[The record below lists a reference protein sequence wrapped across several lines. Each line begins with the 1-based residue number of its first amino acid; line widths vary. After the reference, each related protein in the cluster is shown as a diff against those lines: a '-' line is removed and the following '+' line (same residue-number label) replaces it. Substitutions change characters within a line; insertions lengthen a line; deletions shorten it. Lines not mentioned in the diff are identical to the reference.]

1 MVEIRRLRYFVAVA
15 EELHFGRAA
24 SRLHVSQSPLSQQ
37 IIQLERE
44 LGVELFERTKRR
56 VELTAAGEVYLE
68 EARKVLASNE
78 RAEEAARRASRG
90 EAGRLV
96 LGFAGSA
103 AYGVL
108 PRLLKASRKRL
119 PNLGVELRGEMLSSE
134 LVRALGED
142 EIQVAI
148 LLRTTTESPELSV
161 TVVRREPFVV
171 ALPADH
177 PLARRRLVDPRDLAR
192 QRFVVFPRRRGAVL
206 HDAVINACQH
216 AGFSPR
222 VVQEATELPTQV
234 SLVSAGIGV
243 ALVPASM
250 RHLRY
255 SGVVYRSLRGRPP
268 APDTAVAWRRGE
280 ETPTVK
286 AFLDVV
292 RDVADHSAGDDLD
305 HVDPARVEPAPV
317 PRRNGVSGV

>member
-1 MVEIRRLRYFVAVA
+1 MVELRHLRYFVAVA

-24 SRLHVSQSPLSQQ
+24 ARLRVSQSPLSQQ

-44 LGVELFERTKRR
+44 LGVELLKRTKRR
-56 VELTAAGEVYLE
+56 VGLTAAGEVYLE
-68 EARKVLASNE
+68 EARRVLASNA
-78 RAEEAARRASRG
+78 RAEEAARRAASG
-90 EAGRLV
+90 EVGHLV

-108 PRLLKASRKRL
+108 PLLLKSSRERL
-119 PNLGVELRGEMLSSE
+119 PDLGVELRGELLSSE

-142 EIQVAI
+142 EVQIAI
-148 LLRTTTESPELSV
+148 LMRTSTENPDLGV
-161 TVVRREPFVV
+161 IVVRREPFVV
-171 ALPADH
+171 ALPSDH
-177 PLARRRLVDPRDLAR
+177 PLALRKLVDPRDLSEE
-192 QRFVVFPRRRGAVL
+192 RFVIFPRRRGAVL
-206 HDAVINACQH
+206 HDAVINACQD

-234 SLVSAGIGV
+234 SLVSAGMGV

-255 SGVVYRSLRGRPP
+255 RGVVYRSLSGNPP

-280 ETPTVK
+280 ETPTVR
-286 AFLDVV
+286 AFLQVV
-292 RDVADHSAGDDLD
+292 KAVAEAPNDAGNDSDL
-305 HVDPARVEPAPV
+305 
-317 PRRNGVSGV
+317 